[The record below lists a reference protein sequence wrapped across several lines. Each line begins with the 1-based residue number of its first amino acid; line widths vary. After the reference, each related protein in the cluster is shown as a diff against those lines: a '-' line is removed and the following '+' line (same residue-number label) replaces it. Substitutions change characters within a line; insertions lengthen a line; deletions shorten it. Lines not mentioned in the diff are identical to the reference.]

1 MRKKRENGM
10 AKESG
15 MGDFPRK
22 QFESVLLHSLRIMD
36 QNREYLQMH
45 LARTGDERTRQ
56 ALEDMGQ
63 ESIRLEQMC
72 IRDRASRPRSRCSS
86 SARWTAMAR
95 RASGFP
101 RPSRLRNLSGGIS
114 AAETK
119 KHSPSGGA
127 VRHTVL
133 PEGECCCLERIIPW
147 SRPGEPH
154 RRFLLPSGGRPAPGR
169 SGAPWRLPASA

>member
-56 ALEDMGQ
+56 ALEDM
-63 ESIRLEQMC
+63 R
-72 IRDRASRPRSRCSS
+72 
-86 SARWTAMAR
+86 
-95 RASGFP
+95 
-101 RPSRLRNLSGGIS
+101 
-114 AAETK
+114 
-119 KHSPSGGA
+119 
-127 VRHTVL
+127 L
-133 PEGECCCLERIIPW
+133 PELDWFMDHCM
-147 SRPGEPH
+147 EPF
-154 RRFLLPSGGRPAPGR
+154 RKNLDELQ
-169 SGAPWRLPASA
+169 

>member
-63 ESIRLEQMC
+63 ESIRLERTLREMMGLLEVVFTSSIC
-72 IRDRASRPRSRCSS
+72 SRSFCNFSTECFSLSHCAFWVLKVSRS
-86 SARWTAMAR
+86 SA
-95 RASGFP
+95 SSF
-101 RPSRLRNLSGGIS
+101 
-114 AAETK
+114 
-119 KHSPSGGA
+119 
-127 VRHTVL
+127 
-133 PEGECCCLERIIPW
+133 
-147 SRPGEPH
+147 
-154 RRFLLPSGGRPAPGR
+154 
-169 SGAPWRLPASA
+169 

>member
-56 ALEDMGQ
+56 RWRIWAGEHPPGAHPAGDDGPAGSGDERQ
-63 ESIRLEQMC
+63 AVHE
-72 IRDRASRPRSRCSS
+72 AGRPVLDPDGG
-86 SARWTAMAR
+86 AQIAPEIEKQL
-95 RASGFP
+95 ASG
-101 RPSRLRNLSGGIS
+101 
-114 AAETK
+114 
-119 KHSPSGGA
+119 
-127 VRHTVL
+127 
-133 PEGECCCLERIIPW
+133 
-147 SRPGEPH
+147 
-154 RRFLLPSGGRPAPGR
+154 
-169 SGAPWRLPASA
+169 

>member
-56 ALEDMGQ
+56 ALEV
-63 ESIRLEQMC
+63 LL
-72 IRDRASRPRSRCSS
+72 
-86 SARWTAMAR
+86 TAVE
-95 RASGFP
+95 G
-101 RPSRLRNLSGGIS
+101 L
-114 AAETK
+114 AAD
-119 KHSPSGGA
+119 PDYGA
-127 VRHTVL
+127 
-133 PEGECCCLERIIPW
+133 
-147 SRPGEPH
+147 
-154 RRFLLPSGGRPAPGR
+154 
-169 SGAPWRLPASA
+169 

>member
-63 ESIRLEQMC
+63 ESIRLE
-72 IRDRASRPRSRCSS
+72 RTRAGDDGPAGSGDERQAVHEAGRP
-86 SARWTAMAR
+86 
-95 RASGFP
+95 
-101 RPSRLRNLSGGIS
+101 
-114 AAETK
+114 
-119 KHSPSGGA
+119 
-127 VRHTVL
+127 VL
-133 PEGECCCLERIIPW
+133 DPD
-147 SRPGEPH
+147 
-154 RRFLLPSGGRPAPGR
+154 GGRPDTPRR
-169 SGAPWRLPASA
+169 SRSSWVSG